1 MSGKA
6 SRRRRNSQ
14 SLILPIRTLRIRNLV
29 VIQRKELRQMA
40 KNPHRRIRIGKRK
53 YLLLP
58 RGITGMETRG
68 LE

>member
-6 SRRRRNSQ
+6 SRPRKNSQ
-14 SLILPIRTLRIRNLV
+14 SLILPTRILRTRNLV
-29 VIQRKELRQMA
+29 VIKRKELRQMA

-58 RGITGMETRG
+58 RDITGMETRG
-68 LE
+68 PE